1 MPSIS
6 AESLARS
13 TDQAL
18 KLLAAA
24 VRDCPEALWE
34 TPMWRVPAPDR
45 PFLSADWEP
54 VTDPALRRALVQRW
68 VRRCSTPW
76 GVA

>member
-1 MPSIS
+1 MASIWV
-6 AESLARS
+6 ESLSRGCE
-13 TDQAL
+13 QAL
-18 KLLAAA
+18 DLLAAA

-34 TPMWRVPAPDR
+34 TPMWPVPAPDR

-68 VRRCSTPW
+68 VRRWSTPW